1 MTKQFLYINL
11 YIYMYLLYLI
21 YKYFYRNIKFFL
33 YFFKYRIVTHNTF
46 STYLT
51 ICFIC
56 IYFMSST
63 NYSYAH
69 NLSKILK
76 DEQEDDQKV
85 EEALHYEIRAQEFQV
100 CLVTMVEQLKEV
112 TNINLNNL
120 IVGVNIKMELDKGSL
135 QREELQS
142 FRKYV
147 SLSGEFLHNSE
158 GVFKGSFNNT

>member
-1 MTKQFLYINL
+1 
-11 YIYMYLLYLI
+11 
-21 YKYFYRNIKFFL
+21 
-33 YFFKYRIVTHNTF
+33 
-46 STYLT
+46 
-51 ICFIC
+51 
-56 IYFMSST
+56 MSST

-120 IVGVNIKMELDKGSL
+120 IVGANIKMELDKGSL

-147 SLSGEFLHNSE
+147 SLSEEFLHNSE